1 MQRLLSAIALLVT
14 VSAAHAA
21 PLKPNSGLWWEEPVT
36 GRFFAVEI
44 APSGRTFVVISEFD
58 EQGRPSWRTMRG
70 ELTLANEL
78 EQIRLCDCG
87 VQSWDLLQ
95 SISNLLAK
103 AEQKQWLS
111 QKEQQRVMDWL
122 AAAICQ

>member
-1 MQRLLSAIALLVT
+1 MPN
-14 VSAAHAA
+14 AA
-21 PLKPNSGLWWEEPVT
+21 PQHAFPYERRKSHPPRTPMHDGHW
-36 GRFFAVEI
+36 RQRREI
-44 APSGRTFVVISEFD
+44 LEK
-58 EQGRPSWRTMRG
+58 
-70 ELTLANEL
+70 LASEL

-111 QKEQQRVMDWL
+111 QQEQQRVMDWL

>member
-1 MQRLLSAIALLVT
+1 MLN
-14 VSAAHAA
+14 AA
-21 PLKPNSGLWWEEPVT
+21 PPHFYPHERRKSHPLRTPMHDGHWHK
-36 GRFFAVEI
+36 RREI
-44 APSGRTFVVISEFD
+44 LEK
-58 EQGRPSWRTMRG
+58 
-70 ELTLANEL
+70 LANEL

-111 QKEQQRVMDWL
+111 QQEQQRVMDWL

>member
-1 MQRLLSAIALLVT
+1 MLN
-14 VSAAHAA
+14 AA
-21 PLKPNSGLWWEEPVT
+21 PPHFYPHERRKSHPLRTPMHDGHWHK
-36 GRFFAVEI
+36 RREI
-44 APSGRTFVVISEFD
+44 LEK
-58 EQGRPSWRTMRG
+58 
-70 ELTLANEL
+70 LANEL
-78 EQIRLCDCG
+78 EQIRLCEWG

>member
-1 MQRLLSAIALLVT
+1 MLN
-14 VSAAHAA
+14 AA
-21 PLKPNSGLWWEEPVT
+21 PPHFYPHERRKSHPLRTPMHDGHWHK
-36 GRFFAVEI
+36 RREI
-44 APSGRTFVVISEFD
+44 LEK
-58 EQGRPSWRTMRG
+58 
-70 ELTLANEL
+70 LANEL